1 MNSEA
6 AHRGASLPY
15 ANGKTTDHT
24 LTGIMVSI
32 GIGTVFSLL
41 YPRVEIDF
49 SLAFLF
55 ILVGLLLALA
65 VGRAWQAIWRK
76 KT

>member
-1 MNSEA
+1 VKLCTAGLHCPMLMV
-6 AHRGASLPY
+6 RL
-15 ANGKTTDHT
+15 
-24 LTGIMVSI
+24 LIILVTGIMVSI